1 LAQGFGVRDGLSAVT
16 RGTLLT
22 LLATLC
28 YIGENFISRVILV
41 RSLTPLQWS
50 AFSLGLTMAGLLVSF
65 GSLGLPSAVARSL
78 PYSSSDHE
86 RRGIVRVALLVTI
99 LSSGIVSGA
108 LFLLGPSIGRAL
120 GSSLLGI
127 AIQFFA
133 ISVGFTILSGIL
145 LAIFQGFEDVRPNA
159 IFNLILNPTLFIVFL
174 VALLTVPPRLLSYND
189 ALLSYVA
196 ASIGAL
202 LAAIAYASRRL
213 TRHLPRG
220 PADTKVLPKLLTF
233 AVPLFAAGVLGYLTG
248 SADTLILGVYHNV
261 DVGTYTAS
269 LTLARLLQIGISS
282 LGYIFL
288 PVAAKFLRERDPG
301 SVRTIYS
308 TATKWMILASLPL
321 FMLFVFLPG
330 ASLNF
335 VYGTKY
341 ASVTL
346 PLQIVVVGAFIA
358 TLAGP
363 SNSAQI
369 AFAQARL
376 LTYNTAISA
385 GCDIGLGLLLIPQY
399 GMVGAAVAWSVS
411 NALWPILSMIELA
424 VLQDVHPFRPH
435 FLIPL
440 AGAAIPLGLVFFF
453 VVPPGIALWLLPGI
467 GIACA
472 GFFVLV
478 VLLTG
483 SIDRGDRLLLEAI
496 EGMIGRPLRLLH
508 RIGRWRVGTN

>member
-1 LAQGFGVRDGLSAVT
+1 MAQGSGVREGLSSVT

-22 LLATLC
+22 LVATLFF
-28 YIGENFISRVILV
+28 IGENFISRVILV

-50 AFSLGLTMAGLLVSF
+50 AFSLGLTMAGLLISF

-78 PYSSSDHE
+78 PYSSSDGE
-86 RRGIVRVALLVTI
+86 RRGIVRVALLTTI
-99 LSSGIVSGA
+99 LSALVVSGT
-108 LFLLGPSIGRAL
+108 LFFLGPPIGHAL

-133 ISVGFTILSGIL
+133 ISVGFSILSGIV

-159 IFNLILNPTLFIVFL
+159 FFNLILNPTLFIVFL
-174 VALLTVPPRLLSYND
+174 VALITVPPRLLSYNE
-189 ALLSYVA
+189 
-196 ASIGAL
+196 AL
-202 LAAIAYASRRL
+202 LAYVGASVGSLLAALLYSSRRL
-213 TRHLPRG
+213 SRHLAPG
-220 PADTKVLPKLLTF
+220 PAEKKVFPKLMAF
-233 AVPLFAAGVLGYLTG
+233 AIPLFAAGVFGYLTG
-248 SADTLILGVYHNV
+248 SADTLILGVYDNV

-288 PVAAKFLRERDPG
+288 PVSAKFLRDRDRE

-321 FMLFVFLPG
+321 FLLFVFLP
-330 ASLNF
+330 APSLGF
-335 VYGTKY
+335 VYGSKY
-341 ASVTL
+341 TSVTL
-346 PLQIVVVGAFIA
+346 PLQIVVIGAFVA

-369 AFAQARL
+369 AFAQTRL
-376 LTYNTAISA
+376 LTYNTAITA
-385 GCDIGLGLLLIPQY
+385 GCDIGLSLVLIPAH
-399 GMVGAAVAWSVS
+399 GMVGAAIAWSVS
-411 NALWPILSMIELA
+411 NALWPVLSMIELA
-424 VLQDVHPFRPH
+424 ILQDVHPFRPH
-435 FLIPL
+435 FLVPL
-440 AGAAIPLGLVFFF
+440 IGAALPLGLVFYFL
-453 VVPPGIALWLLPGI
+453 VPQGIALWLLPGI

-472 GFFVLV
+472 GFFVFV

-496 EGMIGRPLRLLH
+496 EGMIGRPLWLLR
-508 RIGRWRVGTN
+508 RIGRWRVRRS